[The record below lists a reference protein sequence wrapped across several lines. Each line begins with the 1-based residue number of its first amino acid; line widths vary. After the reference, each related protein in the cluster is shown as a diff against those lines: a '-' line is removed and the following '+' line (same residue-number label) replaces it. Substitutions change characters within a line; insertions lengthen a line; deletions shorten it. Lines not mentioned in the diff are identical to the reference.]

1 MENTTLITSIHKT
14 LNCEN
19 IRRCGVNRVYKE
31 GDRSF
36 IKPDVTCCDASDN
49 FCDSCDYLIRDLNDL
64 QKSIFFNRTQTD
76 KYFLNNYLLK
86 YFPLTERLD
95 NSKTRETIKE
105 IISISQEEYEKQI
118 KEYLNKE
125 TQDV

>member
-1 MENTTLITSIHKT
+1 MENITLITSIHKT

-36 IKPDVTCCDASDN
+36 IEPDRTCCDASDN
-49 FCDSCDYLIRDLNDL
+49 VCDSCDYLIRDLNDL

-76 KYFLNNYLLK
+76 KHFLNYYLLK
-86 YFPLTERLD
+86 YFPLAERLD

-105 IISISQEEYEKQI
+105 IVSISQEEYEKQI